1 MCPAPILLPV
11 LLAAALVGMAGRPGA
26 CAEDDAAPVARVGG
40 QTISRVRF
48 DAQSR
53 RMKVAALAEGPQ
65 RLQAEAALLERL
77 VDDVLLG
84 QAAAK
89 DGVEADPAAVD
100 AEIERL
106 RGQVAGRGG
115 AVREVLAENGLDEQ
129 GLRDQIGREQ
139 AVRTFVERRVSKRAV
154 EDYWEKNRREL
165 DGTLVQVSHVVLRP
179 DLGRGEAA
187 IEESVARAAAIRT
200 QILEGEL
207 TFAAAARAHSA
218 GPSRRRDGDVG
229 YMPRRSVA
237 HEEFARQAFG
247 LAKGDISQPFV
258 TPIGVHILK
267 VTEVQPG
274 QRTLVSLRPQIEQLV
289 AQQVMQDA
297 VAEMRRGTPVEYS
310 PGVAHFDPATPAT
323 GSQPRRVV
331 VAGQP

>member
-129 GLRDQIGREQ
+129 GLRDQIGREL
-139 AVRTFVERRVSKRAV
+139 AVRTFVERRVSKQAV

-165 DGTLVQVSHVVLRP
+165 DGTLVRVSHVVLRP

-187 IEESVARAAAIRT
+187 IEESLARAAAIRT
-200 QILEGEL
+200 RILEGEL

-229 YMPRRSVA
+229 SMPRRSVA
-237 HEEFARQAFG
+237 HEEFARQAFS

-258 TPIGVHILK
+258 TPFGVHIVQ
-267 VTEVQPG
+267 VTDVRPG
-274 QRTLVSLRPQIEQLV
+274 ERTLVSLRPQIEQLL
-289 AQQVMQDA
+289 AQQVVRDA
-297 VAEMRRGTPVEYS
+297 VAEMRRGTVVEYS
-310 PGVAHFDPATPAT
+310 PGVAHFDPATPAD
-323 GSQPRRVV
+323 GGQPRRVV

>member
-1 MCPAPILLPV
+1 MVLPV
-11 LLAAALVGMAGRPGA
+11 LLAAALVGMAGRPGG
-26 CAEDDAAPVARVGG
+26 CAEDDVALVARVGG
-40 QTISRVRF
+40 QAIGRARF
-48 DAQSR
+48 EAQSR
-53 RMKVAALAEGPQ
+53 RMKGVALAEGPQ

-77 VDDVLLG
+77 VDEVLLG
-84 QAAAK
+84 QAAAR

-115 AVREVLAENGLDEQ
+115 AFRDVLAENGLDEQ
-129 GLRDQIGREQ
+129 GLRDQIGRDL

-154 EDYWEKNRREL
+154 EDYWEKNRREF

-187 IEESVARAAAIRT
+187 TQECLARAAAIRR

-218 GPSRRRDGDVG
+218 GPSRRRDGNVG
-229 YMPRRSVA
+229 SMPRRSVA
-237 HEEFARQAFG
+237 HEEFARQAFS

-258 TPIGVHILK
+258 TPFGVHIVQ
-267 VTEVQPG
+267 VTDVRPG
-274 QRTLVSLRPQIEQLV
+274 ERTLASLRPQIEQLL
-289 AQQVMQDA
+289 AQQVVRDA
-297 VAEMRRGTPVEYS
+297 VAEMRRGTVVEYS
-310 PGVAHFDPATPAT
+310 PGVTHFDPATPAD
-323 GSQPRRVV
+323 GGQPRRVV